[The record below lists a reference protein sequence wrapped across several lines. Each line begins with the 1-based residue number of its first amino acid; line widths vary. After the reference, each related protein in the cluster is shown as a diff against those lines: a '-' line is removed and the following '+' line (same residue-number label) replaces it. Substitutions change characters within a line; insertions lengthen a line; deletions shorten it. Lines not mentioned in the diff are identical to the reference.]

1 MLYDTVMRF
10 PLLFSLSA
18 LALVVASTA
27 CTSGDQNDDVVTPPG
42 EENST
47 EDEIRSLTLT
57 EADNGKTVTIT
68 EGQNLSVK
76 LGANPS
82 TGYDWQVV
90 STDRTFG
97 YPATTHFYS
106 NSDAVGSGG
115 ADKFTWKTKSPLS
128 MVGDHHV
135 KMEYKRAWEKN
146 VAPAKTFEFTVKV
159 VAGSCPE
166 LAPPAPGFCKNGT
179 IKATKNAAGCT
190 TGFECQQGCGGT
202 TCSSTTACQYCWGHL
217 ACIPKGALC

>member
-1 MLYDTVMRF
+1 MRF

-27 CTSGDQNDDVVTPPG
+27 CTSGDQNDDVVAPPG

-57 EADNGKTVTIT
+57 EADNGKTLTIT
-68 EGQNLSVK
+68 EGQNVSVK
-76 LGANPS
+76 LGANPT

-106 NSDAVGSGG
+106 NSDAVGS
-115 ADKFTWKTKSPLS
+115 
-128 MVGDHHV
+128 
-135 KMEYKRAWEKN
+135 
-146 VAPAKTFEFTVKV
+146 
-159 VAGSCPE
+159 
-166 LAPPAPGFCKNGT
+166 
-179 IKATKNAAGCT
+179 
-190 TGFECQQGCGGT
+190 
-202 TCSSTTACQYCWGHL
+202 
-217 ACIPKGALC
+217 